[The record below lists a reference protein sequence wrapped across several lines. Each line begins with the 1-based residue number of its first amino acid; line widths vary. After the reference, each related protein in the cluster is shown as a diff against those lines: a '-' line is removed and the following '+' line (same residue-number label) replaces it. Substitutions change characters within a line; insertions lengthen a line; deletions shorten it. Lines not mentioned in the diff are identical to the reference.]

1 MCLKH
6 VNWVFKI
13 RIQFNYVVTLKKRV
27 FLHCYPSTEVT
38 NNLMQKVELYLDT
51 N

>member
-1 MCLKH
+1 MIPVRIGYPKDKNVFEN

-27 FLHCYPSTEVT
+27 FLHCYPSTEGV
-38 NNLMQKVELYLDT
+38 
-51 N
+51 